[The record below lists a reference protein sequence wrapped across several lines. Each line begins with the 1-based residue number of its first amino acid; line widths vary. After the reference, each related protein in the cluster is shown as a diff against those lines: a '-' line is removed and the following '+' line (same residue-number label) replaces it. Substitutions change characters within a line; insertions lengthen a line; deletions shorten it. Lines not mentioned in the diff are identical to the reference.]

1 MSRQTYYLKLSD
13 RKIQNRGNR
22 KSSPMNKKKSSQNL
36 SIMFDDKMVR
46 SKSSSPLLR
55 PSLKEEEKLA
65 LEPNSRNF
73 YQVDIY
79 LD

>member
-1 MSRQTYYLKLSD
+1 
-13 RKIQNRGNR
+13 
-22 KSSPMNKKKSSQNL
+22 MNIKKSSQNL
-36 SIMFDDKMVR
+36 RIMFDDKMVR